1 VQTETKI
8 RWREAETDPPD
19 QGVFV
24 ELGRPDRANEEEIKP
39 LDRLYWFPQNWN
51 LTGLHWR
58 PVPAENFLSC
68 APTPT
73 TERPP
78 IDEDYWY
85 VVLVEPNQELMT
97 VWRLHEQGKELYIPS
112 IRRRVK
118 TGRTGKNGT
127 KVTRVIP
134 KPMFPGYGLIRCAG
148 IKDKDINKL
157 LKVRGVRQVL
167 RDQGKPIVLPH
178 EAVLAIFR
186 KESQERHEFVALHA
200 KGKKRAPFKGGDTVR
215 VEAPGNVYDGLLATI
230 EKDDGKDRI
239 KVFLGMAK
247 MRHELPADMVV
258 AA

>member
-1 VQTETKI
+1 VQETECENF
-8 RWREAETDPPD
+8 WRAAEDRAPDP
-19 QGVFV
+19 GVFV
-24 ELGRPDRANEEEIKP
+24 ELSRDEDKVIDQVYWIPGSLR
-39 LDRLYWFPQNWN
+39 LD
-51 LTGLHWR
+51 GLFWR
-58 PVPAENFLSC
+58 FGTPPNFLRVEPS
-68 APTPT
+68 TD
-73 TERPP
+73 RPP

-134 KPMFPGYGLIRCAG
+134 KPMFPGYGLIRCTG

-200 KGKKRAPFKGGDTVR
+200 KGKKRAPFKAGDTVR
-215 VEAPGNVYDGLLATI
+215 IEAAGNVYDGLLATI

-247 MRHELPADMVV
+247 MKHEIDAGLVV